1 MRLDELGDPK
11 APTILM
17 VPGSFCTGDSELPIA
32 RRLCDRFHVVT
43 VTLDGH
49 VKGGGDYLSK
59 EASTE
64 GMVSWLHG
72 RGIDHLAMAHGTSMG
87 AINVLDV
94 AREGSVSADVWFY
107 DGGPFFDLPRPVE
120 TLMRRLFRRVLGIGR
135 RRPDGTPWKID
146 VDKVLG
152 GSVLRHFLGDDA
164 PMYREILDNCAEVCT
179 FVSDATLTNE
189 CRTFCECRLPELPP
203 DVVRRSVFVWG
214 SKESA
219 RASRKRVQST
229 YPDAEFIDAEG
240 YNHCG
245 LQCVKP
251 DEYARLLSEKI
262 AQGRRGPCR

>member
-1 MRLDELGDPK
+1 MRFDELGDPK

-87 AINVLDV
+87 AISVLDV

-120 TLMRRLFRRVLGIGR
+120 NLMRRLFRRVLGIGR

-146 VDKVLG
+146 VDKVLE

-164 PMYREILDNCAEVCT
+164 PMYREILGNCAEVCT
-179 FVSDATLTNE
+179 FVSDAT
-189 CRTFCECRLPELPP
+189 
-203 DVVRRSVFVWG
+203 
-214 SKESA
+214 ESA